1 MQETLHDHHT
11 SISNGSRR
19 IRNLRFA
26 VDIDLMG
33 SSNCELQDL
42 TNRLVDGATAYG
54 MEVSTEMSKVMTN
67 STNNISA
74 NISLNGKKF
83 EKGTGF
89 KYQEATLCKGG
100 TCSVEIRIRIAS
112 AVAAIARLNRIW
124 QSNTI
129 SFTSRFKM
137 S

>member
-1 MQETLHDHHT
+1 MHSITTTNPSPLEDGPYATHDLPTT
-11 SISNGSRR
+11 SILWAAANG
-19 IRNLRFA
+19 
-26 VDIDLMG
+26 D
-33 SSNCELQDL
+33 LQDL

-100 TCSVEIRIRIAS
+100 TCSE
-112 AVAAIARLNRIW
+112 AVPIMI
-124 QSNTI
+124 T
-129 SFTSRFKM
+129 
-137 S
+137 